1 MNSKRKEAMKK
12 SIKKNDRTS
21 NPLENLMKQNIYNA
35 EILNFKVKFKFN
47 DLTQNLNEK
56 FIQYARKNI
65 MGKCHKEGYISNNHV
80 RIIDY
85 SSALLDGHNV
95 YFDVK
100 YEFMVCYPYEG
111 MVLNCKIQNITKI
124 GVKGVLSED
133 DNENP
138 IIVFASRI
146 HNESILSDVD
156 EMDEENNEDEID
168 HNKINSI
175 KINNIMKVR
184 VIGFRFEINDP
195 HLSVLGEIIKDEPK
209 IIMD

>member
-12 SIKKNDRTS
+12 SIKISEKKFDVS
-21 NPLENLMKQNIYNA
+21 EDLMKQNIYNA
-35 EILNFKVKFKFN
+35 EILTFKVKFKFN

-65 MGKCHKEGYISNNHV
+65 MGKCHKEGYISNNHI
-80 RIIDY
+80 RIINY

-95 YFDVK
+95 YFNVN

-111 MVLNCKIQNITKI
+111 MVLSCKIQNITKI
-124 GVKGVLSED
+124 SVKGILSED

-146 HNESILSDVD
+146 HNENILSDID
-156 EMDEENNEDEID
+156 EIDEENNEDID
-168 HNKINSI
+168 RNKINAI
-175 KINNIMKVR
+175 KINNIMKVK

-195 HLSVLGEIIKDEPK
+195 YLSVLGEIIKDEPK

>member
-12 SIKKNDRTS
+12 SIKISEKKFDVS
-21 NPLENLMKQNIYNA
+21 EDLMKQNIYNA
-35 EILNFKVKFKFN
+35 EILTFKVKFKFN

-65 MGKCHKEGYISNNHV
+65 MGKCHKEGYISNNHI
-80 RIIDY
+80 RIINY

-95 YFDVK
+95 YFNVN

-111 MVLNCKIQNITKI
+111 MVLSCKIQNITKI
-124 GVKGVLSED
+124 GVKGILSED

-146 HNESILSDVD
+146 HNENILSDID
-156 EMDEENNEDEID
+156 EIDEENNEDID
-168 HNKINSI
+168 RNKINAI
-175 KINNIMKVR
+175 KINNIMKVK

-195 HLSVLGEIIKDEPK
+195 YLSVLGEIIKDEPK